1 MRVLIA
7 DDSPY
12 FRRAARRLLERRG
25 YEVVG
30 EVASADAAVEA
41 VACLEPDAVL
51 LDVLLPDGS
60 GFGVCATITATEPA
74 PAVLLMSTEDFGACF
89 SLAEQCGAR
98 GFVLKSRLGQCGLTN
113 FWPARVPEQLP

>member
-1 MRVLIA
+1 MRVLIV

-12 FRRAARRLLERRG
+12 FRTAARLLIERRG
-25 YEVVG
+25 YEVVA

-41 VACLEPDAVL
+41 VARLEPDAVL

-60 GFGVCATITATEPA
+60 GFGVCATITPTEPA
-74 PAVLLMSTEDFGACF
+74 PAVLLVSSEDFGTCF

-98 GFVLKSRLGQCGLTN
+98 GFVLKYRLRHRELAN
-113 FWPARVPEQLP
+113 FLPGPAPQTGP

>member
-1 MRVLIA
+1 VLIV

-12 FRRAARRLLERRG
+12 FRKAARALIERRG
-25 YEVVG
+25 YEVVA

-41 VACLEPDAVL
+41 VARLEPDAVL

-74 PAVLLMSTEDFGACF
+74 PAVLLVSSEDFGTCF

-98 GFVLKSRLGQCGLTN
+98 GFVLKYRLGHCELAN
-113 FWPARVPEQLP
+113 FWPEPAPELEP